1 LLAIIIIYQIHK
13 WEIYDGRNRKSSCFF
28 KGCACICFSRGLA
41 LKA

>member
-13 WEIYDGRNRKSSCFF
+13 WRIYDGTNRKRCFF